1 MTATQPSP
9 AGPQTGPGYDKPT
22 VRQWITL
29 GIVLTS
35 TVIVVLDTTIL
46 NVAIPTILHEFDTTL
61 PSLEWV
67 ITGYSLTFATFLII
81 GGRLGDIYGQRRV
94 FVTGAALFAC
104 GSLLASLSWNVV
116 SLVVGE
122 AIIEGLGASLMLP
135 ATLAL
140 LSNTFQGRGR
150 AMAFAAW
157 GAVAGSAAGL
167 GPVIGGLL
175 TTDFS
180 WRWSFRI
187 NVIIAPLAIIGA
199 MLFIPPTKRS
209 GRREPLDGPGAALI
223 AVGMFLLVFALSEGG
238 SYGWITPIA
247 SIDVAGHQLWAA
259 NAPISIIPV
268 IFAASFVVL
277 YAFYRHERARERRE
291 ASPLFEFG
299 MLRYRTFRYGL
310 LTTTVLSMG
319 QLGLSFALALF
330 LQEGKHLTAL
340 QNGLWVL
347 PYGLSIIVGAPIAGR
362 LTSRIGTVPVIR
374 LGLVMQTASLI
385 YMALMVSPDLTF
397 GHLLPGLIGYG
408 LGAGFSVTQLT
419 NVILSDIPPPKS
431 GVASGTNT
439 TVRQV
444 GSALGIAVIGTVVTT
459 QTIDHA
465 VTAMGSTASL
475 RPSVRATAM
484 GQVHALGANYV
495 PPASLPN
502 HAVATLTRILA
513 DSVSTATHDALLFA
527 AAVVFIGGCLSWL
540 IPSSAG
546 RAIPESVEPGDQALE
561 VMAEELSAFVPLDPE
576 AELLDGG
583 PDYVPVVEHPS

>member
-1 MTATQPSP
+1 MTATELS
-9 AGPQTGPGYDKPT
+9 AEAQTGPGYDKPT
-22 VRQWITL
+22 MRQWITL
-29 GIVLTS
+29 GIVLMS

-61 PSLEWV
+61 PNLEWV

-104 GSLLASLSWNVV
+104 GSLLASLSWNVA
-116 SLVVGE
+116 SLVLGE
-122 AIIEGLGASLMLP
+122 ALIEGLGASLMLP

-187 NVIIAPLAIIGA
+187 NVIIAPLAILGA
-199 MLFIPPTKRS
+199 LLFIPATKRS
-209 GRREPLDGPGAALI
+209 DHREPLDGPGAALI

-247 SIDVAGHQLWAA
+247 SVDLAGHHVWSGH
-259 NAPISIIPV
+259 APISVIPL
-268 IFAASFVVL
+268 IFLASMGVL
-277 YAFYRHERARERRE
+277 YAFYRHERARERRQ
-291 ASPLFEFG
+291 AGPLFEFS

-347 PYGLSIIVGAPIAGR
+347 PYGLSILVGAPIAGR

-374 LGLVMQTASLI
+374 LGLVMQTVSLV
-385 YMALMVSPDLTF
+385 YMAVFVSPDLSF

-459 QTIDHA
+459 QTINHA
-465 VTAMGSTASL
+465 VDGIAANPTL
-475 RPSVRATAM
+475 RPAVRAAATT
-484 GQVHALGANYV
+484 QVRALGANYQPSAALSHHV
-495 PPASLPN
+495 A
-502 HAVATLTRILA
+502 ATLSRILA
-513 DSVSTATHDALLFA
+513 DSVSSATHDALLYA
-527 AAVVFIGGCLSWL
+527 AAVVFLGGCLSWL

-546 RAIPESVEPGDQALE
+546 RADHRAEPPADQALE
-561 VMAEELSAFVPLDPE
+561 EMAEELSAFVPLDPE
-576 AELLDGG
+576 AELLEGG
-583 PDYVPVVEHPS
+583 AAHAAAAERPS

>member
-1 MTATQPSP
+1 MSAPEPSQTPESDAP
-9 AGPQTGPGYDKPT
+9 AGEDADKPT
-22 VRQWITL
+22 ARQYVTL
-29 GIVLTS
+29 GIVLLS
-35 TVIVVLDTTIL
+35 TIIVVLDTTIL
-46 NVAIPTILHEFDTTL
+46 NVAIPTILHEFHTTL
-61 PSLEWV
+61 PALEWV

-94 FVTGAALFAC
+94 FIVGAALFAA
-104 GSLLASLSWNVV
+104 GSLLASVSWNVP
-116 SLVVGE
+116 SLVLGE

-140 LSNTFQGRGR
+140 LSNTFRGRSR

-187 NVIIAPLAIIGA
+187 NVIIAPLAVIGA
-199 MLFIPPTKRS
+199 LLFIPHTERS

-238 SYGWITPIA
+238 TYGWITPIA
-247 SIDVAGHQLWAA
+247 SVDLGHHQLWSGS
-259 NAPISIIPV
+259 APVSIIPF
-268 IFAASFVVL
+268 IFAASLVVL
-277 YAFYRHERARERRE
+277 YAFYRHERARERAD

-299 MLRYRTFRYGL
+299 LLHHRTFRYGL

-330 LQEGKHLTAL
+330 LQEGKRLTAL

-362 LTSRIGTVPVIR
+362 LTARIGTIAVVR
-374 LGLVMQTASLI
+374 LGLVMQTIGLV
-385 YMALMVSPDLTF
+385 YLALVVSPHLTF
-397 GHLLPGLIGYG
+397 PQLLVGLICYG

-419 NVILSDIPPPKS
+419 NVILSEIPDDKS

-459 QTIDHA
+459 QTVDHA
-465 VTAMGSTASL
+465 THAIGASATL
-475 RPSVRATAM
+475 SPAVRAGAL
-484 GQVHALGANYV
+484 GQMRRLGANYT
-495 PPASLPN
+495 PAPGIGRQASAALG
-502 HAVATLTRILA
+502 HILA
-513 DSVSTATHDALLFA
+513 SSVSSATHDALLFA
-527 AAVVFIGGCLSWL
+527 ATVVLLGACLSWL
-540 IPSSAG
+540 IPSKAVRRPAPPTRVG
-546 RAIPESVEPGDQALE
+546 PHPDEPL
-561 VMAEELSAFVPLDPE
+561 EELAQELGGFVPLDPE
-576 AELLDGG
+576 AELLEGR
-583 PDYVPVVEHPS
+583 

>member
-1 MTATQPSP
+1 MAATQPSP
-9 AGPQTGPGYDKPT
+9 SGPRTGPGYDKPT

-29 GIVLTS
+29 GIVLMS

-46 NVAIPTILHEFDTTL
+46 NVAIPTILHEFGTTL

-104 GSLLASLSWNVV
+104 GSLLASLSWNVA

-187 NVIIAPLAIIGA
+187 NVIIAPLAILGA
-199 MLFIPPTKRS
+199 MLFIPATKRS

-223 AVGMFLLVFALSEGG
+223 AIGMFLLVFALSEGG

-247 SIDVAGHQLWAA
+247 SVDAAGHQLWSAH
-259 NAPISIIPV
+259 APISIIPV
-268 IFAASFVVL
+268 ILAASAGVL
-277 YAFYRHERARERRE
+277 YAFYRHERARERRH

-299 MLRYRTFRYGL
+299 LLRYRTFRYGL

-319 QLGLSFALALF
+319 QLGPELRPGPVPAGGQAPDRPAERPVGPALRPVHHRRRPHRRTPH
-330 LQEGKHLTAL
+330 QPHRHRPGD
-340 QNGLWVL
+340 
-347 PYGLSIIVGAPIAGR
+347 PPRAGHAD
-362 LTSRIGTVPVIR
+362 PE
-374 LGLVMQTASLI
+374 
-385 YMALMVSPDLTF
+385 PDLH
-397 GHLLPGLIGYG
+397 GGGRRPRPH
-408 LGAGFSVTQLT
+408 
-419 NVILSDIPPPKS
+419 
-431 GVASGTNT
+431 
-439 TVRQV
+439 
-444 GSALGIAVIGTVVTT
+444 
-459 QTIDHA
+459 
-465 VTAMGSTASL
+465 L
-475 RPSVRATAM
+475 RPS
-484 GQVHALGANYV
+484 
-495 PPASLPN
+495 PARPDRL
-502 HAVATLTRILA
+502 R
-513 DSVSTATHDALLFA
+513 
-527 AAVVFIGGCLSWL
+527 
-540 IPSSAG
+540 AG
-546 RAIPESVEPGDQALE
+546 RAASR
-561 VMAEELSAFVPLDPE
+561 
-576 AELLDGG
+576 
-583 PDYVPVVEHPS
+583 